1 MIESSTLSPANLASA
16 NTAATTPPRRRQRAS
31 GIGER
36 VIELVLAGCS
46 LVSIVV
52 TIGIV
57 GVLLFE
63 AFEFFRKVS
72 LASFFG
78 DTVWTPLFA
87 DNRHFGVWPLITGT
101 LVTAAIAMAVALPL
115 GLLAAIYLSEYA
127 APRTR
132 RVLKPALELLA
143 GVPTIVYGYFALT
156 VVTPALQGIVPG
168 LAGANALAPGL
179 VMGVMIIPMISSLSE
194 DAIYAVPDAV
204 REAALGLGAGKVP
217 AIVRVIVPSAW
228 SGIAAAMTLA
238 VSRAIGETMIVAIAA
253 GQQPNFTFDPR
264 EPAETMTAYIVNISK
279 GDTPTGTIEYQTI
292 FAVGLTLFVMT
303 LLMNL
308 LSYRLSRKLR
318 AQSRA

>member
-1 MIESSTLSPANLASA
+1 MIESPTSAGAKVGSAPARR
-16 NTAATTPPRRRQRAS
+16 PRRAS
-31 GIGER
+31 GLGER
-36 VIELVLAGCS
+36 VIELILAGCS

-52 TIGIV
+52 TVGIV

-63 AFEFFRKVS
+63 AFAFFRAVP
-72 LASFFG
+72 LTSFFG
-78 DTVWTPLFA
+78 DTEWTPLFA

-101 LVTAAIAMAVALPL
+101 LVIAAIAMAVALPL

-132 RVLKPALELLA
+132 RILKPALELLA

-156 VVTPALQGIVPG
+156 VVTPALQGVVPG
-168 LAGANALAPGL
+168 LAGANALSPGL

-194 DAIYAVPDAV
+194 DAIYAVPNDV
-204 REAALGLGAGKVP
+204 REAAYGLGAGKLP
-217 AIVRVIVPSAW
+217 AILRVIVPSAW

-238 VSRAIGETMIVAIAA
+238 MSRAIGETMIVAIAA
-253 GQQPNFTFDPR
+253 GQQPNFTVDPR

-303 LLMNL
+303 LMMNL

-318 AQSRA
+318 AQTRA

>member
-1 MIESSTLSPANLASA
+1 MKRA
-16 NTAATTPPRRRQRAS
+16 RAS
-31 GIGER
+31 GTGER
-36 VIELVLAGCS
+36 LIELALAGCS
-46 LVSIVV
+46 LVSIIV

-63 AFEFFRKVS
+63 AVAFFRAVPLS
-72 LASFFG
+72 SFFG
-78 DTVWTPLFA
+78 DTEWTPLFA

-179 VMGVMIIPMISSLSE
+179 VMGIMIIPMISSLSE
-194 DAIYAVPDAV
+194 DAIFAVPDAV
-204 REAALGLGAGKVP
+204 REAAFGLGAGTLP
-217 AIVRVIVPSAW
+217 TIVRVIVPSAW

-279 GDTPTGTIEYQTI
+279 GDTPTGTLEYQTI

-303 LLMNL
+303 LMMNL

>member
-1 MIESSTLSPANLASA
+1 MHSPF
-16 NTAATTPPRRRQRAS
+16 PVKRGRAS
-31 GIGER
+31 GAGER
-36 VIELVLAGCS
+36 LIELALAGCS

-63 AFEFFRKVS
+63 AVAFFRAVP

-78 DTVWTPLFA
+78 DTQWTPLFA

-143 GVPTIVYGYFALT
+143 GIPTIVYGYFALT
-156 VVTPALQGIVPG
+156 VVTPALQGVVPG
-168 LAGANALAPGL
+168 LSGANALSPGL
-179 VMGVMIIPMISSLSE
+179 VMGIMIIPMISSLSE
-194 DAIYAVPDAV
+194 DAIFAVPTEV
-204 REAALGLGAGKVP
+204 REAAYGLGAGTLP
-217 AIVRVIVPSAW
+217 TIVRVIVPSAW

-253 GQQPNFTFDPR
+253 GQQANFTLDPR
-264 EPAETMTAYIVNISK
+264 QPAETMTAYIVNISK